1 MTSVASNVLGAASG
15 QYFGNTINSVASKL
29 EELRT
34 MGYALMDGATDE
46 EIKNEWGR
54 DGVYIGNG
62 VHARNTQLQHARV
75 SQLINELFFRQ
86 TNRYLRNPE
95 DMRRLTPEDY
105 RKISIIL
112 KDNEEYLVF
121 IKSRYE
127 EQQQRL
133 QKASRLANKAA
144 AATSV
149 TVATAT
155 GNVMS
160 GQQALSSGLQQAD
173 QFLAPPISAAAVGL
187 IDYRTDKNVKKQVEE
202 LKKTY
207 TANLER
213 IDEATPKTLEQ
224 IHTLLPD
231 FVAVERKLQSV
242 ETLTQIEITNIELY
256 LNFLNKAIETNER
269 RIVQNQAK
277 IAVKEAERDKQIDQL
292 NRSKIPIEKQLK
304 AKNKI
309 VVLAKE
315 MRNIDIEILVIR
327 RRTDTEIRSI
337 EKENEQWN
345 EYINGV
351 LLIELKRI
359 YDLFIKYDLDALN
372 ICCGTVF
379 NILSNSEDILVEKNR
394 IKQTRVKEHAKKRGL
409 VSKGLSLMNTLKES
423 ADKMFP
429 SEFPPRPPSGKKGGF
444 RKSNKRNLR
453 RTRSRSMKRTNAR
466 SMKRTKM
473 RSMKRK

>member
-1 MTSVASNVLGAASG
+1 MYIYIMTSVASNVLGAASG
-15 QYFGNTINSVASKL
+15 QYFGNTINSAASKL

-95 DMRRLTPEDY
+95 DMRLLTPEDY

-133 QKASRLANKAA
+133 QKASRIANKAA

-149 TVATAT
+149 TVATVT

-160 GQQALSSGLQQAD
+160 GQQALSSRLQQAD
-173 QFLAPPISAAAVGL
+173 QLLAPPISAAAVGL
-187 IDYRTDKNVKKQVEE
+187 IDYQTDKNIKKQVEN

-207 TANLER
+207 NANLER
-213 IDEATPKTLEQ
+213 IDEATPKTIEQ
-224 IHTLLPD
+224 IHTLLPN
-231 FVAVERKLQSV
+231 FIAVERKLQSV
-242 ETLTQIEITNIELY
+242 VTLDLVDITNIELY
-256 LNFLNKAIETNER
+256 LNFLNIAIETNER

-304 AKNKI
+304 AENKI
-309 VVLAKE
+309 IVLAKE
-315 MRNIDIEILVIR
+315 MRNIDAEILGTR
-327 RRTDTEIRSI
+327 RRTDTEIRAI

-345 EYINGV
+345 EYIDGV

-359 YDLFIKYDLDALN
+359 YDLIIKYDLDALN
-372 ICCGTVF
+372 ICCDTVF
-379 NILSNSEDILVEKNR
+379 NILSKSEDILFEKNR
-394 IKQTRVKEHAKKRGL
+394 IKQARVKEHAKKRGL
-409 VSKGLSLMNTLKES
+409 VSKGLSFMNTLKES

-429 SEFPPRPPSGKKGGF
+429 PAFPPRPPSGKSAVSGRGGGF

-453 RTRSRSMKRTNAR
+453 RIRSRSMKR
-466 SMKRTKM
+466 K
-473 RSMKRK
+473 

>member
-15 QYFGNTINSVASKL
+15 QYFGNTINSAASKL

-34 MGYALMDGATDE
+34 MGYALMEGATDE

-54 DGVYIGNG
+54 DGVYIGNR
-62 VHARNTQLQHARV
+62 VHARNTQLQYARV

-86 TNRYLRNPE
+86 TDRYLRNPE
-95 DMRRLTPEDY
+95 DMRLLTPEDY

-133 QKASRLANKAA
+133 QKASRVANKAA

-149 TVATAT
+149 SVATAT

-160 GQQALSSGLQQAD
+160 GQQALSSRLQQAD
-173 QFLAPPISAAAVGL
+173 QLLAPPISAAAVGL
-187 IDYRTDKNVKKQVEE
+187 IDYRTDKNTKKHVEE

-207 TANLER
+207 KTNLER

-242 ETLTQIEITNIELY
+242 TTLDLFEITNIELY
-256 LNFLNKAIETNER
+256 LKFLNNAIETNER

-277 IAVKEAERDKQIDQL
+277 IAVKEAERDNQIDRL

-304 AKNKI
+304 ADKKI
-309 VVLAKE
+309 VALARE
-315 MRNIDIEILVIR
+315 IRDIDIEILGTR
-327 RRTDTEIRSI
+327 RRTDEEIRLI
-337 EKENEQWN
+337 EKENKQWN
-345 EYINGV
+345 EYIDNV
-351 LLIELKRI
+351 LLSELKRI
-359 YDLFIKYDLDALN
+359 YDLFIKYDLDAIN
-372 ICCGTVF
+372 ICCDTVF
-379 NILSNSEDILVEKNR
+379 NILSKSEDILLEKNR
-394 IKQTRVKEHAKKRGL
+394 IKQARVKEQTKKRGL
-409 VSKGLSLMNTLKES
+409 VSRGRSLMNSIKES

-429 SEFPPRPPSGKKGGF
+429 SEVPPRPPSGRGGF

-453 RTRSRSMKRTNAR
+453 RTRSRSIKRSNAR
-466 SMKRTKM
+466 SMKRTKA
-473 RSMKRK
+473 RSMKRT